1 MPDHLPQIPRTPMTA
16 QTAAMAFLA
25 CAAYASTMP
34 RRDPSVRVDG
44 GMMRLAQEQIG
55 EPVAPVVRL
64 KPGGGWAS
72 CSVLDV
78 RALPAELA
86 Q

>member
-25 CAAYASTMP
+25 CAAYVATVP
-34 RRDPSVRVDG
+34 RHDTSARPDG
-44 GMMRLAQEQIG
+44 AERAPEQIRQ
-55 EPVAPVVRL
+55 PVPVVRL

-72 CSVLDV
+72 GIDTC
-78 RALPAELA
+78 AAHG
-86 Q
+86 

>member
-1 MPDHLPQIPRTPMTA
+1 M
-16 QTAAMAFLA
+16 
-25 CAAYASTMP
+25 
-34 RRDPSVRVDG
+34 RVDG
-44 GMMRLAQEQIG
+44 GMMELAEQQIR

>member
-1 MPDHLPQIPRTPMTA
+1 MPDHLPQIPSTPMTP

-25 CAAYASTMP
+25 CAAYVSTVP

-44 GMMRLAQEQIG
+44 GMMELAEQQIR

-64 KPGGGWAS
+64 KPSGGWAPDTTLDMRAAPA
-72 CSVLDV
+72 VLG
-78 RALPAELA
+78 
-86 Q
+86 